1 MPAKEVGGDLYNFL
15 IRDDAPDKLYFAL
28 GDVSGKGVPASLFM
42 AQATRLFRTL
52 AAQQM
57 MPAEIATRINEALSG
72 EDNETGM
79 FVTMFIGLVDL
90 STGHLWFSNAGHN
103 PPVLLADGKASFID
117 MIPNAPIG
125 LWPGLEYEGEEIDC
139 ITDKPFFVY
148 TDPQWHIIP
157 YFIEQKKKGRI
168 RHLGFSCHAN
178 IETLRKFLD
187 LYGDVME
194 FCQIQL
200 NYLDWT
206 LQKAKAK
213 YDLLTERG
221 IPVWVMEPVRGG
233 KLANLPEEDRQKL
246 AAIRPDESA
255 AAWAFR
261 WLTSLPNVKM
271 ILSGMSNLPQM
282 KDNVKTFSTD
292 KPLNNNEIQ
301 MLFDIAE
308 KMKDSVPCTA
318 CRYCCDGCPMQL
330 DIPMLMQSYND
341 LHFATSLTPVM
352 QIEALPE
359 EKRPSACIACGAC
372 ASACPQKIDIPDIM
386 AKLSDLYSKQ
396 PSWASMCKERAEEA
410 KRAKR

>member
-1 MPAKEVGGDLYNFL
+1 MQYNDF
-15 IRDDAPDKLYFAL
+15 
-28 GDVSGKGVPASLFM
+28 
-42 AQATRLFRTL
+42 Q
-52 AAQQM
+52 
-57 MPAEIATRINEALSG
+57 
-72 EDNETGM
+72 
-79 FVTMFIGLVDL
+79 DL
-90 STGHLWFSNAGHN
+90 SLSRLGFGTMRLPTKEGAIDTDLTTQMIDYALEHGINYFDTAYPYMGSKSEIVVGQALARHPREKFF
-103 PPVLLADGKASFID
+103 LADKF
-117 MIPNAPIG
+117 
-125 LWPGLEYEGEEIDC
+125 PGHQIAETYYPEEIFEEQLQKCKVDYFDFYLLHN
-139 ITDKPFFVY
+139 IYENSFFVY

-271 ILSGMSNLPQM
+271 NLSGMSNLPQM

>member
-1 MPAKEVGGDLYNFL
+1 MQYNDF
-15 IRDDAPDKLYFAL
+15 
-28 GDVSGKGVPASLFM
+28 
-42 AQATRLFRTL
+42 Q
-52 AAQQM
+52 
-57 MPAEIATRINEALSG
+57 
-72 EDNETGM
+72 
-79 FVTMFIGLVDL
+79 DL
-90 STGHLWFSNAGHN
+90 SLSRLGFGTMRLPTKEGAIDTDLTTQMIDYALEHGINYFDTAYPYMGSKSEIVVGQALARHPREKFF
-103 PPVLLADGKASFID
+103 LADKF
-117 MIPNAPIG
+117 
-125 LWPGLEYEGEEIDC
+125 PGHQIAETYYPEEIFEEQLQKCKVDYFDFYLLHN
-139 ITDKPFFVY
+139 IYENSFFVY

>member
-1 MPAKEVGGDLYNFL
+1 MQYNDF
-15 IRDDAPDKLYFAL
+15 
-28 GDVSGKGVPASLFM
+28 
-42 AQATRLFRTL
+42 Q
-52 AAQQM
+52 
-57 MPAEIATRINEALSG
+57 
-72 EDNETGM
+72 
-79 FVTMFIGLVDL
+79 DL
-90 STGHLWFSNAGHN
+90 SLSRLGFGTMRLPTKEGAIDTDLTTQMIDYALEHGINYFDTAYPYMGSKSEIVVGQALARHPREKFF
-103 PPVLLADGKASFID
+103 LADKF
-117 MIPNAPIG
+117 
-125 LWPGLEYEGEEIDC
+125 PGHQIAETYYPEEIFEEQLQKCKVDYFDFYLLHN
-139 ITDKPFFVY
+139 IYENSFFVY

-233 KLANLPEEDRQKL
+233 KLANLPEEDRQRL

>member
-1 MPAKEVGGDLYNFL
+1 MQYNDF
-15 IRDDAPDKLYFAL
+15 
-28 GDVSGKGVPASLFM
+28 
-42 AQATRLFRTL
+42 Q
-52 AAQQM
+52 
-57 MPAEIATRINEALSG
+57 
-72 EDNETGM
+72 
-79 FVTMFIGLVDL
+79 DL
-90 STGHLWFSNAGHN
+90 SLSRLGFGTMRLPTKEGAIDTDLTTQMIDYALEHGINYFDTAYPYMGSKSEIVVGQALARHPREKFF
-103 PPVLLADGKASFID
+103 LADKF
-117 MIPNAPIG
+117 
-125 LWPGLEYEGEEIDC
+125 PGHQIAETYYPEEIFEEQLQKCKVDYFDFYLLHN
-139 ITDKPFFVY
+139 IYENSFFVY

-282 KDNVKTFSTD
+282 EDNVKTFPTD
-292 KPLNNNEIQ
+292 KPLNDNEIQ

>member
-1 MPAKEVGGDLYNFL
+1 MQYNDF
-15 IRDDAPDKLYFAL
+15 
-28 GDVSGKGVPASLFM
+28 
-42 AQATRLFRTL
+42 Q
-52 AAQQM
+52 
-57 MPAEIATRINEALSG
+57 
-72 EDNETGM
+72 
-79 FVTMFIGLVDL
+79 DL
-90 STGHLWFSNAGHN
+90 SLSRLGFGTMRLPTKEGAIDTDLTTQMIDYALEHGINYFDTAYPYMGSKSEIVVGQALARHPREKFF
-103 PPVLLADGKASFID
+103 LADKF
-117 MIPNAPIG
+117 
-125 LWPGLEYEGEEIDC
+125 PGHQIAETYYPEEIFEEQLQKCKVDYFDFYLLHN
-139 ITDKPFFVY
+139 IYENSFFVY

-282 KDNVKTFSTD
+282 EDNVKTFSTD
-292 KPLNNNEIQ
+292 KPLNDNEIQ